1 MAEIAASLLPQW
13 LNILSFMRSQLT
25 QCGQPLC
32 TVSMVTK
39 VNMLNGEIFCS
50 GIGSDMLC
58 LDLISVGVDHSRC
71 ATRRSAPRFGEIRL
85 LISQ

>member
-1 MAEIAASLLPQW
+1 
-13 LNILSFMRSQLT
+13 
-25 QCGQPLC
+25 
-32 TVSMVTK
+32 MVTK

-71 ATRRSAPRFGEIRL
+71 AARLSAQQFGEIWP